1 MAGLAS
7 GWRSWYRWARV
18 ASIATIAC
26 SASFTVLADCP
37 RSGADYSLYVSDIN
51 GDGVLDYALIPR
63 PITVP
68 IMMDGEVFSII
79 TLKSKLTAFT
89 YSSAPGGARVLQAL
103 GSQQLPA
110 GNWQPAPQQL
120 AVVDTAGSGCGSLV
134 LRGISS
140 PNATDSTDTAVV
152 RFTAAGQPVS
162 AQVIK
167 SANSAYGLGAGD
179 LRATDINGDG
189 RQDLVHYV
197 GGLIQGVYL
206 ADSQAA
212 LQFQDNATIEAV
224 WADFMAAARS
234 QDSRAKRYLTSN
246 VLEAHGDEL
255 TPVVLQ
261 AVLGGIKASGIAFSN
276 AKFASITA
284 QVASSRGDILHSVL
298 FGKTNTGTW
307 RITVI

>member
-1 MAGLAS
+1 MARLIPA
-7 GWRSWYRWARV
+7 WRSWYSCARV
-18 ASIATIAC
+18 AMLVTIAY
-26 SASFTVLADCP
+26 SASFTALANCP
-37 RSGADYSLYVSDIN
+37 KSGSDYSLYFSDIN

-63 PITVP
+63 PITMP

-79 TLKSKLTAFT
+79 ALKSKLTAFT
-89 YSSAPGGARVLQAL
+89 YSSAQGGTRVLQAL
-103 GSQQLPA
+103 SSQQLPA
-110 GNWQPAPQQL
+110 GNWQSAPQQL
-120 AVVDTAGSGCGSLV
+120 TVVDPAGSGCGSLV
-134 LRGISS
+134 VRGIAS

-152 RFTAAGQPVS
+152 RFTAAGQPMS

-206 ADSQAA
+206 ADSQAV

-224 WADFMAAARS
+224 WADFLAAARS

-261 AVLGGIKASGIAFSN
+261 TVLGGIKASGIAFSN

>member
-1 MAGLAS
+1 MAKLAS
-7 GWRSWYRWARV
+7 DWGAWRRRVRV
-18 ASIATIAC
+18 AVLAVVAC
-26 SASFTVLADCP
+26 GASFAALADCP
-37 RSGADYSLYVSDIN
+37 RSGSDYVLYSADAN

-63 PITVP
+63 PIVVP
-68 IMMDGEVFSII
+68 ISIDGEIYAFA

-89 YSSAPGGARVLQAL
+89 YSSAPGGTRVLLAL
-103 GSQQLPA
+103 SSQQLPA

-120 AVVDTAGSGCGSLV
+120 AVVDPAGSGCGSLV
-134 LRGISS
+134 VRGIAS
-140 PNATDSTDTAVV
+140 PSATDSTDTAIV

-167 SANSAYGLGAGD
+167 SVNSAYGLGAGD

-224 WADFMAAARS
+224 WADFLAAVKN
-234 QDSRAKRYLTSN
+234 QDNRAKRYLTSN

-261 AVLGGIKASGIAFSN
+261 TVLGGIKASGIAFSN